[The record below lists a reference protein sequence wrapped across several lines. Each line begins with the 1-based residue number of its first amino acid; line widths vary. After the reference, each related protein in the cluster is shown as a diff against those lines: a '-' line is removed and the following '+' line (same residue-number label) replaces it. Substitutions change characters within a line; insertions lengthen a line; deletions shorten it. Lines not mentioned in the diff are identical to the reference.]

1 MIPQTEVFFF
11 SGIEVVKKRRGSSK
25 TLPLQVSNPCMLE
38 IVTLIMW
45 SRWSCEGDIMKRTG
59 VWHAVGYLGSV
70 PEPMCTREWFPFS
83 RPWKGSSFG
92 CNATVNARSAERR
105 YLKWISKFT
114 SLQFFRK
121 TMQWCHIT
129 CAKGCAFVRGDL
141 WICLNFHCFSDLL
154 CVVCRVSCG
163 CMSCGP
169 AILFSSF
176 VLVTSMLFAIAPGMS
191 LLSTFAGQHTPNNS
205 SIMPGMGLNRDK
217 NSYLYPEYQVLFC
230 AMPPVYVVCLH
241 SVACASSSAGL
252 ARPRWTTSKCTG
264 RVVGFWMNTRMS
276 EVPVSCQS
284 LLWQNFERIST

>member
-1 MIPQTEVFFF
+1 MYVGDCYANYVEQMVMRRRYHETNWRLACSVIFGLGAWAHVHER
-11 SGIEVVKKRRGSSK
+11 VVS
-25 TLPLQVSNPCMLE
+25 
-38 IVTLIMW
+38 
-45 SRWSCEGDIMKRTG
+45 
-59 VWHAVGYLGSV
+59 
-70 PEPMCTREWFPFS
+70 FS

-92 CNATVNARSAERR
+92 CYATVNARSAERR

-141 WICLNFHCFSDLL
+141 WICLNFHSFSDLS

-230 AMPPVYVVCLH
+230 AMPPVYVVCMSCLFIVWRAHHYQQDWLALVELH
-241 SVACASSSAGL
+241 PSAQD
-252 ARPRWTTSKCTG
+252 
-264 RVVGFWMNTRMS
+264 
-276 EVPVSCQS
+276 E
-284 LLWQNFERIST
+284 